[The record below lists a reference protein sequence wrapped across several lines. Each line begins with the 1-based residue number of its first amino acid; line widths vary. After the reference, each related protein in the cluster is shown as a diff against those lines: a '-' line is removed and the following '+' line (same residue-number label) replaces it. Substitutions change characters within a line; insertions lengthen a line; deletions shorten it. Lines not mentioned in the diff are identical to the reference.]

1 MSGTI
6 KKPAADFSVST
17 FLARESSP
25 NPLQTGYWVKEET
38 RGFPKHPKLQG
49 SELYNSRKLDFS
61 GDNNKKSGLPPI
73 FFRRSF
79 VKSLPI
85 LCKMTCSSKG
95 SVRILQRIGGKILG
109 GKPLFLD
116 PPTVSMHKLRSTGSR
131 VIILGVWE
139 SPRGVRIENAQT
151 I

>member
-1 MSGTI
+1 MV
-6 KKPAADFSVST
+6 PALRTSRVDGPSTQGQPQTPSRLGERASNVKRLLKSPPQPQFS
-17 FLARESSP
+17 
-25 NPLQTGYWVKEET
+25 
-38 RGFPKHPKLQG
+38 
-49 SELYNSRKLDFS
+49 
-61 GDNNKKSGLPPI
+61 
-73 FFRRSF
+73 RRSF